1 MVIIRGRKWEKMGSC
16 PRNMA
21 FQLDKRVRVRGLSY
35 STVPTVINR
44 WSLTSNHVSYILNN

>member
-44 WSLTSNHVSYILNN
+44 WSLISNHVSYILNN

>member
-21 FQLDKRVRVRGLSY
+21 FQLDKRVRVRDTVQYLQLLIDGL
-35 STVPTVINR
+35 
-44 WSLTSNHVSYILNN
+44 

>member
-21 FQLDKRVRVRGLSY
+21 FQLDKRVRVERSIIQYLQLLIDGL
-35 STVPTVINR
+35 
-44 WSLTSNHVSYILNN
+44 